1 MKPFPTTQAHFS
13 RTHLEDDRALWST
26 STQPLEFL
34 FVADKAVKDTLPLL
48 TALPDIQH
56 AAAKEN
62 RRPSHFLFWSYHAKP
77 IWFSAGSCCV
87 RSVWPWEAAVEWGQM
102 ASYHWGKA
110 TGKCTSALPTPGTC
124 CMETGC
130 RWVYRTEGCPQ
141 AVKDDLQ
148 QETAPL
154 RKEMFRNA
162 LRQDASSCNI
172 CQRFWFHILTGI
184 RRGQTPWG
192 VCCDFLQG
200 GLWNIHF
207 IHIIHRYTSPAGT
220 TNSQD
225 SYVAKI

>member
-154 RKEMFRNA
+154 RKEMFQNA

-172 CQRFWFHILTGI
+172 CQRFLVSYPHWNKEGADTLRCLLWFSS
-184 RRGQTPWG
+184 RRTVKHPLHSHNPQIYQSSWDHQQPGFL
-192 VCCDFLQG
+192 CC
-200 GLWNIHF
+200 
-207 IHIIHRYTSPAGT
+207 
-220 TNSQD
+220 
-225 SYVAKI
+225 